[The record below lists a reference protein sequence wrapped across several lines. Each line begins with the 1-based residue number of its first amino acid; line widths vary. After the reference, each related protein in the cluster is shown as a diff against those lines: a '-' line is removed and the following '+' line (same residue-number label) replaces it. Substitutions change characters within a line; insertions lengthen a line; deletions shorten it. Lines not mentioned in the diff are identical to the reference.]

1 MKIAEYACNALAFV
15 LGAWIAA
22 TALDSGAASS
32 TEAIAASG
40 QSAPLEASTEV
51 PTTVDY
57 GPHLETH

>member
-1 MKIAEYACNALAFV
+1 MKVAEYACNALAFV

-22 TALDSGAASS
+22 TALDSGAVSS
-32 TEAIAASG
+32 MDAVAASG
-40 QSAPLEASTEV
+40 ESASVEASIEA